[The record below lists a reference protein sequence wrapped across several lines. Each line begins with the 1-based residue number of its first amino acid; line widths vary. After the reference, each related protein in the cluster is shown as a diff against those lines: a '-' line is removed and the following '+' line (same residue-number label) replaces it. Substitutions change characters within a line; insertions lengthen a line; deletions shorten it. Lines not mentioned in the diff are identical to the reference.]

1 MYESVSK
8 SLQELE
14 SNCSGRGEERVGC
27 VVYDYISLVF
37 CRDRTKIYVRQGRNA
52 CSEWYG
58 EGTEQNLEVEIKSAG
73 ITWIT
78 CWVKKQMWGENI
90 KGSVWTLVIIRNY
103 YTTVQSCP
111 PAALSSLR
119 VITTELG
126 LSKWKEKN
134 LKILW
139 WMLLLLR
146 LSQGHNLMTNP
157 VSFLNKQ
164 HNK

>member
-37 CRDRTKIYVRQGRNA
+37 CRDKTKIYVRQGRNA

-73 ITWIT
+73 IMWIM

-111 PAALSSLR
+111 PAALSSL
-119 VITTELG
+119 LQSWG
-126 LSKWKEKN
+126 
-134 LKILW
+134 
-139 WMLLLLR
+139 
-146 LSQGHNLMTNP
+146 
-157 VSFLNKQ
+157 FLNGRRKTW
-164 HNK
+164 KFCDECYWDCPRAIISWLILLVS